1 MDAYR
6 STPSRP
12 RRWSFR
18 TLLAL
23 CALVLTLG
31 LASGCMGDD
40 GNDDAAANTPA
51 VTQQTSNPGGTGNT
65 TNATA
70 TGDTDV
76 TPNVA
81 DSIAEVDAPTSLA
94 DLVEQVNPAVVTVI
108 NQQKF
113 NGMFPQQGTGEEQ
126 IAGTGTGFIISADGY
141 ILTNNHVVEGSD
153 TVSVIL
159 EDGTEVPAELI
170 GTDPLTDLA
179 VLKIEGTM
187 PGVATL
193 GDSEAMRPGDGV
205 FAIGSPLG
213 DYTNTVTQGIVS
225 GIGRRLTGSNSVVDN
240 MIQHDAAINPG
251 NSGGPLFNFAGEVI
265 GINTAVIR
273 SSSSGIDAEG
283 MGFAIPSNT
292 AREVADALIADGNI
306 ERPFLGITYQQL
318 NARSAAT
325 LNLPMDNGVVVVEVP
340 TGPSADAG
348 VQVDD
353 VITEINGDAITTD
366 TTLVDLLFEYQPGD
380 VVSISI
386 YRPSTEETLTLDVTL
401 GSRPD
406 NT

>member
-1 MDAYR
+1 MDAQR
-6 STPSRP
+6 SAPH

-23 CALVLTLG
+23 SALVLTLG

-40 GNDDAAANTPA
+40 GNNDDTANTPA
-51 VTQQTSNPGGTGNT
+51 VIEQTSTGTT
-65 TNATA
+65 
-70 TGDTDV
+70 TGDINV
-76 TPNVA
+76 TPAVA
-81 DSIAEVDAPTSLA
+81 DPIAEVGTPASLA

-108 NQQKF
+108 NQQEF
-113 NGMFPQQGTGEEQ
+113 NGVFPQQGTGQEQ
-126 IAGTGTGFIISADGY
+126 VAGTGTGFIISADGY
-141 ILTNNHVVEGSD
+141 IVTNNHVVDGSD
-153 TVSVIL
+153 TLSVIL
-159 EDGTEVPAELI
+159 EDGTEVPATLI

-179 VLKIEGTM
+179 VLKIDGTM

-213 DYTNTVTQGIVS
+213 DYTNTVTEGIVS

-251 NSGGPLFNFAGEVI
+251 NSGGPLFNFAGDVI

-273 SSSSGIDAEG
+273 TSSSGIDAEG

-325 LNLPMDNGVVVVEVP
+325 LGLPMDNGVVVVEVP
-340 TGPSADAG
+340 SGPSADAG
-348 VQVDD
+348 VMVDD

-366 TTLVDLLFEYQPGD
+366 NTLVDLLFTYEPGD
-380 VVSISI
+380 VVSISV
-386 YRPSTEETLTLDVTL
+386 YRPSTDETLTLDVTL